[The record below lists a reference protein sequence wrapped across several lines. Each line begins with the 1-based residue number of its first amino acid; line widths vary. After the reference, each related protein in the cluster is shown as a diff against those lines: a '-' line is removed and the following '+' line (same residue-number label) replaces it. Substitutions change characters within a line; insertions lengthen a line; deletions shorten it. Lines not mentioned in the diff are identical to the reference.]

1 MLILMIGEFNDSITL
16 QYFPNIV
23 LLFMYYIWHKS
34 VPSCWIVRK
43 FINHFPAY
51 LFDRVVHCIVFYVK
65 KKLKF
70 SFKPYVGKNLMEIT
84 TLTAH
89 CKTQTFS

>member
-51 LFDRVVHCIVFYVK
+51 LWQSSSLHSVLCKEKI
-65 KKLKF
+65 
-70 SFKPYVGKNLMEIT
+70 EI
-84 TLTAH
+84 
-89 CKTQTFS
+89 FI